1 MSYPEL
7 FPPEDHSYHPLA
19 VSRTMFIN
27 RFDRSV
33 ADRIMDYLRRSDA
46 SLRVAQLRVLGGA
59 MARVPADATAFAHRD
74 APILVN
80 VAAFYSGA
88 EDKPIREA
96 WVKEFSS
103 ALHQGNDGAYVS
115 FLGDEGR
122 ERVRAAYPG
131 TTWNRLATI
140 KQQYDPSNLFRLNHN
155 VAS

>member
-1 MSYPEL
+1 M
-7 FPPEDHSYHPLA
+7 
-19 VSRTMFIN
+19 
-27 RFDRSV
+27 
-33 ADRIMDYLRRSDA
+33 
-46 SLRVAQLRVLGGA
+46 RVAQLRVLGGA
-59 MARVPADATAFAHRD
+59 MARVAADATAFAHRD
-74 APILVN
+74 ARILVN
-80 VAAFYSGA
+80 VAAFYTGA
-88 EDKPIREA
+88 ADKPIREA

-131 TTWNRLATI
+131 ATWTRLAAV